1 MSVSC
6 YSERKR
12 QELKAKRKRK
22 RKELKSKREELL
34 RVAEQRG
41 RQGCGKRDMPRSPSI
56 DRATTN

>member
-22 RKELKSKREELL
+22 RKELKSKREESLEGG
-34 RVAEQRG
+34 RAE
-41 RQGCGKRDMPRSPSI
+41 RQARMRKERH
-56 DRATTN
+56 ATVTEYR